1 MNASALYST
10 LTVSIQTEVVRK
22 GHYIVHE
29 IQEGRGAFLTEW
41 SSQEDADARAEWLR
55 AIWTERGATVR

>member
-41 SSQEDADARAEWLR
+41 SSQEDAD
-55 AIWTERGATVR
+55 I

>member
-1 MNASALYST
+1 MDAATLYPT
-10 LTVSIQTEVVRK
+10 LTISIEIEVVRK

-41 SSQEDADARAEWLR
+41 SSQEDADARAEFLR
-55 AIWTERGATVR
+55 ALWIGRGATVH

>member
-1 MNASALYST
+1 MNAAPT
-10 LTVSIQTEVVRK
+10 TVSIKIEAVRK

-29 IQEGRGAFLTEW
+29 IQEGRAAFFTEW

>member
-1 MNASALYST
+1 MNAAPT
-10 LTVSIQTEVVRK
+10 TVSIEIEAVRK

>member
-1 MNASALYST
+1 MNAAPTTS

-41 SSQEDADARAEWLR
+41 SSLEDAEARAEFLR
-55 AIWTERGATVR
+55 DLWRQRGATVV